1 MTELN
6 ETGGN
11 KAKLFAKIAKVMAV
25 VRTLPKDGK
34 NKFDNYDYITGDSAF
49 ERVGGAM
56 ATAGI
61 VALPSIL
68 EVTTTESPSQAG
80 KTILRTVIHG
90 QITLADGETGETW
103 TSDWYG
109 EGADRG
115 DKSIN
120 KAMTAM
126 MKYYLLRLFMVGSG
140 DDADAESHDFS
151 KDQKQAT
158 NTQRSVPTP
167 ANGHANASATP
178 DTKKVDDVIAG
189 WKTPA
194 DAYKWAADGGFTENE
209 HSARTR
215 WSEIVKQDF
224 GNACN
229 TANIKAVMRAY
240 ATHYFNKQAAK
251 VAA

>member
-6 ETGGN
+6 DTGGN
-11 KAKLFAKIAKVMAV
+11 KAKLFAKIAKVMAA

-140 DDADAESHDFS
+140 DDADAESHDLTETKKTTQATTTQRSAPTPAGDTTKSAAFKS
-151 KDQKQAT
+151 FMAQGTSLFNGEWDNARHWVIDIYTRKNTPDNVRTSANDLTDAELNTLAGSMKTSAKWFKTEWDKQAT
-158 NTQRSVPTP
+158 T
-167 ANGHANASATP
+167 
-178 DTKKVDDVIAG
+178 
-189 WKTPA
+189 
-194 DAYKWAADGGFTENE
+194 
-209 HSARTR
+209 
-215 WSEIVKQDF
+215 
-224 GNACN
+224 
-229 TANIKAVMRAY
+229 
-240 ATHYFNKQAAK
+240 